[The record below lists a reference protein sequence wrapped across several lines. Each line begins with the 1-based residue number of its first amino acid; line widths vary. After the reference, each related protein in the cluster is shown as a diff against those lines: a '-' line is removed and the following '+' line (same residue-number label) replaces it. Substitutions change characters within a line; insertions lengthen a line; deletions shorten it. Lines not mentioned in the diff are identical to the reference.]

1 MRLSGVSKTNKK
13 VLSNLVWAVAGKT
26 VNLAGTLVL
35 GIIVARYLG
44 PEQYGL
50 MNYVFSY
57 VFLFQV
63 LACFGLDN
71 IEIREEAKGSTPYT
85 TVIGTAF
92 WIKAA
97 AGAACIGL
105 SVLTAVLI
113 GEDSFTV
120 TLIAL
125 YSTYIVFN
133 AFVVIRN
140 YFTSIVENKYVVMS
154 EIFRTFA
161 GIGIKVVLLLLDCSL
176 IWFVAAFAFDWLLLA
191 GGYVSAYRNRV
202 GSLREWRFSMPCA
215 KYMLKE
221 SLPLLI
227 TNAAVIIYQRI
238 DQVMIGQ
245 LLPNKANVG
254 YFSVAAKFV
263 EVMIFIPATLANTI
277 SPVLVRLRSSDPDS
291 YRSKSQHFMN
301 VSLWLSIIISAL
313 VSLVSYWVI
322 LLTFGEA
329 YLPAVAILQVLSFKT
344 AASALSN
351 TAGAMLVVEGLQKW
365 VFFRDILGCLAC
377 VALNYWLLPRYGAIA
392 AAFVAIIANLV
403 AGYVA
408 DALIPAYRHLFV
420 QQTKALVLGWRDL
433 VHVRTLLK
441 GNAND

>member
-1 MRLSGVSKTNKK
+1 MFFSGVSETKKK
-13 VLSNLVWAVAGKT
+13 VLSNLVWAVVGKT
-26 VNLAGTLVL
+26 ANLAGTLVL

-50 MNYVFSY
+50 MNYVFSF

-71 IEIREEAKGSTPYT
+71 IEVREEAKGSIPYT

-92 WIKAA
+92 WIKVV
-97 AGAACIGL
+97 AGVLCIVL
-105 SVLTAVLI
+105 SVLTALLI
-113 GEDSFTV
+113 GEDNFTV

-140 YFTSIVENKYVVMS
+140 YFTSIVENRYVVMS
-154 EIFRTFA
+154 EIFRTFV
-161 GIGIKVVLLLLDCSL
+161 GIAIKVVLLLLDCSL

-202 GSLREWRFSMPCA
+202 GSLRQWRFSMPCA
-215 KYMLKE
+215 KYMMRE

-245 LLPNKANVG
+245 LLPDKSNVG

-277 SPVLVRLRSSDPDS
+277 SPVLVKLRTTSPSS
-291 YRSKSQHFMN
+291 YKVKSQRFMN
-301 VSLWLSIIISAL
+301 VSLWLSIAISAV
-313 VSLVSYWVI
+313 VSLLSYWII
-322 LLTFGEA
+322 LLTFGRQ

-351 TAGAMLVVEGLQKW
+351 TAGAMLIVEGLQRW
-365 VFFRDILGCLAC
+365 VFFRDFLGCMVC
-377 VALNYWLLPRYGAIA
+377 VVLNYWLLPEYGAIA
-392 AAFVAIIANLV
+392 AAFVAIVANLA

-420 QQTKALVLGWRDL
+420 QQTKAIFLGWRDL
-433 VHVRTLLK
+433 LHARTLLK

>member
-1 MRLSGVSKTNKK
+1 MLLAGVSETKKK
-13 VLSNLVWAVAGKT
+13 VLGNLAWAVAGKT
-26 VNLAGTLVL
+26 VNLAGTLIL

-57 VFLFQV
+57 VFLFQI
-63 LACFGLDN
+63 LASFGLDS
-71 IEIREEAKGSTPYT
+71 IEVREESKGCVPYT
-85 TVIGTAF
+85 TVLGTAF
-92 WIKAA
+92 RIKVVL
-97 AGAACIGL
+97 GLLCIGL
-105 SVLTAVLI
+105 SVLTAFMI

-120 TLIAL
+120 TLIAI

-140 YFTSIVENKYVVMS
+140 YFTSIVENRYVVLS

-161 GIGIKVVLLLLDCSL
+161 GIVIKVVLLLLDCSL
-176 IWFVAAFAFDWLLLA
+176 MWFVAAFAFDWLLLA

-202 GSLREWRFSMPCA
+202 GSLREWHFSMPCA
-215 KYMLKE
+215 KYMIKE

-277 SPVLVRLRSSDPDS
+277 SPVLVKLRNTTPGI
-291 YRSKSQHFMN
+291 YRAKSQLFMN
-301 VSLWLSIIISAL
+301 ISLWLSIIASAL
-313 VSLVSYWVI
+313 VSLVSYWII
-322 LLTFGEA
+322 LFTFGKE
-329 YLPAVAILQVLSFKT
+329 YLPSVAILQVLSFKT
-344 AASALSN
+344 AATALSN
-351 TAGAMLVVEGLQKW
+351 TAGAMLVVEGSQHW
-365 VFFRDILGCLAC
+365 VFFRDFLGCVVC
-377 VALNYWLLPRYGAIA
+377 VVLNYWLLPRYGAVA
-392 AAFVAIIANLV
+392 AAFVAIAANLT
-403 AGYVA
+403 AGYIA
-408 DALIPAYRHLFV
+408 DAIIPAYRHLFV
-420 QQTKALVLGWRDL
+420 QQTRALLLGWRDL
-433 VHVRTLLK
+433 IHVRGLLK
-441 GNAND
+441 GNG